1 MALPIVPYSKILVE
15 SIRNEDWR
23 QFAREPGYG
32 ARYVL
37 TRVRVLA
44 IAVPDALTACVDALA
59 GQGCEYPRLERTAQ
73 VIAAQTQRI
82 HDTAV

>member
-1 MALPIVPYSKILVE
+1 M
-15 SIRNEDWR
+15 
-23 QFAREPGYG
+23 
-32 ARYVL
+32 L

-73 VIAAQTQRI
+73 VIAAQPQRI